1 MLPMGHL
8 EAGTKSTV
16 PIRSFLLCSF
26 VIRSWW
32 CSHLGV
38 NVYSLLRH
46 VRGTGFLM
54 GLQFPHLVYEGAFS
68 LPLSGMGSEWVI
80 RSLLNIQDE
89 LHSHQCTI
97 HWIVVMTKLW
107 MNPTEME
114 SGFT

>member
-46 VRGTGFLM
+46 VRGTGN
-54 GLQFPHLVYEGAFS
+54 
-68 LPLSGMGSEWVI
+68 LPA
-80 RSLLNIQDE
+80 
-89 LHSHQCTI
+89 
-97 HWIVVMTKLW
+97 IVVKDSMTFFWDLLHLLV
-107 MNPTEME
+107 MIL
-114 SGFT
+114 S